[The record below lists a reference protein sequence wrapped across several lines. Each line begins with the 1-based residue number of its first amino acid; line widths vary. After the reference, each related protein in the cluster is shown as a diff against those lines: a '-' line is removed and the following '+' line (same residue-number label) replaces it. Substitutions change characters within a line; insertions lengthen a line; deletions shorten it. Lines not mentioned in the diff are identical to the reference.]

1 MTNSNTQNKALAYA
15 EKSKLK
21 RKILQAI
28 DEKSEDDGIIKF
40 ITEAGYSDHDA
51 QHLLLEVKLERAEDK
66 MRRYK
71 NAGLVCLLIVAV
83 SAAML
88 WAWGDLLKGT
98 RLFGYLAGT
107 SVLPIFWLVLYYSM
121 RLEKTGIVTLIQELN
136 IPKNNSVNKN

>member
-1 MTNSNTQNKALAYA
+1 
-15 EKSKLK
+15 
-21 RKILQAI
+21 
-28 DEKSEDDGIIKF
+28 
-40 ITEAGYSDHDA
+40 
-51 QHLLLEVKLERAEDK
+51 
-66 MRRYK
+66 
-71 NAGLVCLLIVAV
+71 
-83 SAAML
+83 ML

>member
-51 QHLLLEVKLERAEDK
+51 
-66 MRRYK
+66 
-71 NAGLVCLLIVAV
+71 
-83 SAAML
+83 
-88 WAWGDLLKGT
+88 
-98 RLFGYLAGT
+98 
-107 SVLPIFWLVLYYSM
+107 
-121 RLEKTGIVTLIQELN
+121 
-136 IPKNNSVNKN
+136 